1 MSQRTPSKV
10 EAAMRWLSFARA
22 VESGSAESS
31 WCESRR
37 TEGRPLLPLEGA
49 VRDAALVCLL
59 EYFESPGV
67 GEAPVANEAAGE
79 TEAFSSLIPDDEL
92 EF

>member
-10 EAAMRWLSFARA
+10 EAAMRWLSFARS

-31 WCESRR
+31 CWFESAR

-67 GEAPVANEAAGE
+67 GEAPVAAEAEGE
-79 TEAFSSLIPDDEL
+79 AEDFESLIRDNL
-92 EF
+92 R